1 MKYTWMIEVKQDG
14 EYIPLWMV
22 ESRDAARLMQRIKKY
37 NNVITSP
44 SRIRRYVADTSS
56 RG

>member
-14 EYIPLWMV
+14 EYIHLWMV
-22 ESRDAARLMQRIKKY
+22 ESRDTARLMQRIKKY

-44 SRIRRYVADTSS
+44 SRMRRYVADTSS